1 MVDFSKPMDN
11 YFKLDREN
19 QNPTDKDLNQVK
31 EDLSDLIYLFNFDEN
46 GNYRDLRELK
56 ETIFSFD
63 KDADVDIDY
72 FGEEVLAKNLTEGY
86 DPDDIN
92 TLLDILDQDNDG
104 KLNAE
109 ELAHLS
115 KDGKNISVRSIW
127 EALTDE
133 GIFTTMDK
141 SVEKPDGTTGTG
153 SGTGTGTGTG
163 TGVNPSGGDEDG
175 SNPEVDAGGPVASTV
190 QTPTEETFATYE
202 VDSADINKI
211 RDFIYDTI
219 IMAPSDS
226 SIYRSPEDLLSEWES
241 AGEFP
246 GDLSSIPLT
255 PELMAELRSSYMTFN
270 NDEESIISQKMQGS
284 GISRS
289 EAIEILQQENKI
301 GTPNTTSS
309 TEVQVLPEGTLTEEQ
324 VAEYVKLL
332 QGAEDSYYGTI
343 DYDKVNEVLF
353 GENSNLTDADIV
365 KIVSAMSDEN
375 SSYLWE
381 IQEYCVPKEKAEQLL
396 NNILPI
402 VGEEA
407 LAGNQEAIQV
417 LCEALEKDTK
427 GSYEPLFG
435 YNHMLLEKMFG
446 TNDYEKIFGDDT
458 NAILKLIKDNYP
470 TYADGRPLIDDIK
483 GEWKVSG
490 DDKFSYEN
498 ILTQLQ

>member
-11 YFKLDREN
+11 YFKEKGIE
-19 QNPTDKDLNQVK
+19 NPTAEQRKEVA
-31 EDLSDLIYLFNFDEN
+31 EDLAGIIDLFRHNEDGSMRAN
-46 GNYRDLRELK
+46 QK

-63 KDADVDIDY
+63 ENTEISVDDFGEDVLSYALGDDGYDIDD
-72 FGEEVLAKNLTEGY
+72 F
-86 DPDDIN
+86 D
-92 TLLDILDQDNDG
+92 TLLKILDQDNNG
-104 KLNAE
+104 MLNAQ
-109 ELAHLS
+109 ELALLS
-115 KDGKNISVRSIW
+115 KDGETLSRKSMWS
-127 EALTDE
+127 ALYGDDSL
-133 GIFTTMDK
+133 FTMGTESK
-141 SVEKPDGTTGTG
+141 TGSTDGTGGTDSTGGTG
-153 SGTGTGTGTG
+153 GLA
-163 TGVNPSGGDEDG
+163 DDDDG
-175 SNPEVDAGGPVASTV
+175 AVNPEVPVEEDVALSSE
-190 QTPTEETFATYE
+190 TPTEETFATYE

-324 VAEYVKLL
+324 VEQYVKLL

-365 KIVSAMSDEN
+365 KIVNAMSDEN

-381 IQEYCVPKEKAEQLL
+381 IQEYCMPKEKAEALL

-402 VGEEA
+402 VGQEA
-407 LAGNQEAIQV
+407 LAGNQEAIEV
-417 LCEALEKDTK
+417 LCEALETDTK

-446 TNDYEKIFGDDT
+446 TNGYEKIFGDDT

-470 TYADGRPLIDDIK
+470 TYADGRSLIDDIK

>member
-1 MVDFSKPMDN
+1 MADGINSGLTEYLKRID
-11 YFKLDREN
+11 KEN
-19 QNPTDKDLNQVK
+19 TSENRNQVQ
-31 EDLSDLIYLFNFDEN
+31 EDLSDLVASFRYDEEGSLRVSSERNESIFVFDEN
-46 GNYRDLRELK
+46 TSMSIEDFEEDIISYATDGNYSQEDLKMLYG
-56 ETIFSFD
+56 IL
-63 KDADVDIDY
+63 DAD
-72 FGEEVLAKNLTEGY
+72 GSRS
-86 DPDDIN
+86 
-92 TLLDILDQDNDG
+92 LDAD
-104 KLNAE
+104 
-109 ELAHLS
+109 ELALLS
-115 KDGKNISVRSIW
+115 KDGATITRNSMWFGLFGDDYYDLEAPKTTSVSSTGGGGNPVTGNTEDDADTPIVS
-127 EALTDE
+127 EDEHVAL
-133 GIFTTMDK
+133 
-141 SVEKPDGTTGTG
+141 
-153 SGTGTGTGTG
+153 
-163 TGVNPSGGDEDG
+163 PSQ
-175 SNPEVDAGGPVASTV
+175 V
-190 QTPTEETFATYE
+190 PTEETFATYE

-211 RDFIYDTI
+211 RDFIYETVS
-219 IMAPSDS
+219 MAPSDA

-241 AGEFP
+241 AGQFP

-255 PELMAELRSSYMTFN
+255 PELMAELRASYMTFN

-301 GTPNTTSS
+301 GAPNTTSS
-309 TEVQVLPEGTLTEEQ
+309 TEIQVLPEGTLTEEQ
-324 VAEYVKLL
+324 VEEYVKLL

-446 TNDYEKIFGDDT
+446 TNGYEKIFGDDT